1 MLPNIECK
9 PYIANI
15 IREVNAYYKA
25 AKTNRKMFTELMQ
38 DLTKLL
44 CFFGMLEQ
52 VYKYSMKKRLF
63 MVFTQSRLVLAC
75 TLASTL
81 ILGACSK
88 ENAAP
93 KQDTLTASTPAT
105 GEASTLNERNAQQ
118 RLISTLEKHFKT
130 AKINAKIIAVQKTE
144 VPNLF
149 WVNLDGMGSV
159 YATSDGQY
167 IIQGDVIRLGDKQL
181 HNVGDALQAIEN
193 KKHLATLKT
202 EDLIVYPAKS
212 GKAKHVIYVFT
223 DSSCPYCHRLH
234 EHIPEITAK
243 GIEVRYIAWPRGE
256 QFMPTMQAIWCS
268 DDRKAAFEQAIQDQP
283 VASAE
288 CKNPVRDQYQLGL
301 NMGVNGTPAIYNVE
315 GEYLGGYMTADEIV
329 QRLNK

>member
-1 MLPNIECK
+1 
-9 PYIANI
+9 
-15 IREVNAYYKA
+15 
-25 AKTNRKMFTELMQ
+25 
-38 DLTKLL
+38 
-44 CFFGMLEQ
+44 
-52 VYKYSMKKRLF
+52 
-63 MVFTQSRLVLAC
+63 
-75 TLASTL
+75 
-81 ILGACSK
+81 
-88 ENAAP
+88 
-93 KQDTLTASTPAT
+93 
-105 GEASTLNERNAQQ
+105 
-118 RLISTLEKHFKT
+118 
-130 AKINAKIIAVQKTE
+130 
-144 VPNLF
+144 
-149 WVNLDGMGSV
+149 MGSV

-181 HNVGDALQAIEN
+181 HNVGDALQAVEN

-212 GKAKHVIYVFT
+212 GKAKHIVYVFT

-234 EHIPEITAK
+234 EQIPEITAK

-268 DDRKAAFEQAIQDQP
+268 TDRKAAFEQAIQDQP

-301 NMGVNGTPAIYNVE
+301 SMGVNGTPAIYNVE